1 MIQRVDLGPCPAY
14 DYEGDGPTAVVLPG
28 AMLGGMPAVWFAF
41 EPLVAAGR
49 RVVLVWDEL
58 LDRSVDRWD
67 WTTARAEAAVT
78 YAGGADLLVGKSLG
92 VYGIARDE
100 TPVVA
105 LTPNLTDPELVEALR
120 TRGGPLL
127 LVGGDADPLWDGA
140 VARSLSP
147 DVLELPG
154 ADHGLAHT
162 ADGPKVGAAVE
173 RFLRR
178 LGLGLG
184 DRA

>member
-1 MIQRVDLGPCPAY
+1 VIERVDLGLCSAY
-14 DYEGDGPTAVVLPG
+14 DYGGDGPTAVVLPG

-41 EPLVAAGR
+41 EPLLAAGW
-49 RVVLVWDEL
+49 RVVLAWWEVTPE
-58 LDRSVDRWD
+58 DREADRWD
-67 WTTARAEAAVT
+67 WTAARAASAVA
-78 YAGGADLLVGKSLG
+78 YAGGADLLIGKSLG

-100 TPVVA
+100 LPAVA

-127 LVGGDADPLWDGA
+127 LVGGTDDPMWDGE
-140 VARSLSP
+140 VARALSP

-162 ADGPKVGAAVE
+162 ADGPRVGEAVE
-173 RFLRR
+173 RFSVRS
-178 LGLGLG
+178 LGSG
-184 DRA
+184 A